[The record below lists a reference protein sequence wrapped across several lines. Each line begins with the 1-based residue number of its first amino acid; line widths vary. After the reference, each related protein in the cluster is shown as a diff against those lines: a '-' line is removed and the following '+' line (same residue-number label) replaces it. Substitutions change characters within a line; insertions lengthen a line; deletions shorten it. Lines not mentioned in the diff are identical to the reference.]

1 MITIDQEVVKDEE
14 NAKQPEDGIHVLG
27 LNMEG
32 CRWDRDSFNL
42 AESLPKVLFS
52 PSPMF
57 WFIPEKKTEQRNF
70 HHYKCPVYKT
80 TERKG
85 VLMTT
90 GHSTN
95 FVMMLKFNT
104 DIDADHWIKRGAACI
119 LSLDD

>member
-1 MITIDQEVVKDEE
+1 
-14 NAKQPEDGIHVLG
+14 
-27 LNMEG
+27 MEG
-32 CRWDRDSFNL
+32 CRWNKDTFNL
-42 AESLPKVLFS
+42 DESLPKVLFA

-57 WFIPEKKTEQRNF
+57 WFIPEKKTEQRNNP
-70 HHYKCPVYKT
+70 HYRCPVYKT

-95 FVMMLKFNT
+95 FVMFLKFPT
-104 DIDADHWIKRGAACI
+104 DIDPDHWIKRGAACL

>member
-1 MITIDQEVVKDEE
+1 
-14 NAKQPEDGIHVLG
+14 
-27 LNMEG
+27 MEG
-32 CRWDRDSFNL
+32 CRWDFDGFKL
-42 AESLPKVLFS
+42 VESLPKVLFS
-52 PSPMF
+52 VSPMF
-57 WFIPEKKTEQRNF
+57 WFIPEKKTEQRNPP
-70 HHYKCPVYKT
+70 HYKCPVYKT

-104 DIDADHWIKRGAACI
+104 DINPDHWIKRGAACI